1 MLLQTCWEM
10 LESNVT
16 IQRITE
22 FVITGLDHLPNQN
35 ILGVLILLT
44 YSLILLG
51 SSANICIIASDWH
64 LHRPMYIFICNL
76 AVIDIMFTTSASTTL
91 IALLL
96 AGVRNISYHS
106 CISHMFVYHLGDI
119 CLCFALTLMA
129 FDRMIAISNPLRY
142 HSILTNSRTFALI
155 ALSWMIGIAAI
166 GVLTGIVDRLP
177 YCQPIIRYTFCS
189 YAALVRAACVDP
201 EPYFVPSTILLMWF
215 LGGHFPLILATYVKI
230 IYTVVRLAD
239 TEGRKQMIST
249 CLSHA
254 VAVFCYYAPKLVS
267 GLLTRVGVT
276 LDLTERNALMIIL
289 TLVPSLMNPTVYCFR
304 TKEIRSRLIQ
314 ILKRNRALPIK

>member
-1 MLLQTCWEM
+1 MSDKNFTGLQ
-10 LESNVT
+10 V
-16 IQRITE
+16 TE
-22 FVITGLDHLPNQN
+22 FILTGSDQLSNQM
-35 ILGVLILLT
+35 ILGLLILIT

-51 SSANICIIASDWH
+51 CSINICIITSDRL

-106 CISHMFVYHLGDI
+106 CISRMFVYNLGDI

-129 FDRMIAISNPLRY
+129 FDRVIAISNPLRY
-142 HSILTNSRTFALI
+142 HSILTNSRTFALL
-155 ALSWMIGIAAI
+155 ALSWLVALTAA
-166 GVLTGIVDRLP
+166 GVLAGITDRLP
-177 YCQPIIRYTFCS
+177 YCQPIIKYSFCD

-201 EPYFVPSTILLMWF
+201 EPYFMFTTILAMWL

-230 IYTVVRLAD
+230 IYTVARLTNTA
-239 TEGRKQMIST
+239 GRKQMLST

-254 VAVFCYYAPKLVS
+254 IVVFCFYFPKLILV
-267 GLLTRVGVT
+267 LLTRVGVT
-276 LDLTERNALMIIL
+276 LNLTERNALL
-289 TLVPSLMNPTVYCFR
+289 TASTLLPSLMNPVVYFFR

-314 ILKRNRALPIK
+314 ILRRNSVKAMK